1 MPERNVTLE
10 TIDGTYY
17 HFKADILSGQITYS
31 TDKRMA
37 ANLVTISAERALEVI
52 EMNRGGEKPEALDD
66 GAQPTEK
73 KVVDLAEQDDL
84 TRFDKSKKRKKRRA
98 RPEGARQAAAEEGV
112 DANAA
117 EARGSHGRRER
128 APRRNDERNRER
140 NGARPDRRNGREAEA
155 RTENAKTNGRRDN
168 AHRTQNGNSDNTP
181 TA

>member
-1 MPERNVTLE
+1 
-10 TIDGTYY
+10 
-17 HFKADILSGQITYS
+17 
-31 TDKRMA
+31 MA

-84 TRFDKSKKRKKRRA
+84 TRFDKSKKRKKRRG
-98 RPEGARQAAAEEGV
+98 RPDNARQAAAEDGV
-112 DANAA
+112 EANAP
-117 EARGSHGRRER
+117 EARGTHGRRER
-128 APRRNDERNRER
+128 APRRADDRNRER